1 MKEIVCVLVSFL
13 VKTYTAGALSLQNL
27 SHLQTKGTLGAS
39 FARSSSQLQS
49 EAAGE
54 DGR

>member
-1 MKEIVCVLVSFL
+1 M
-13 VKTYTAGALSLQNL
+13 KTYTAGALSLQNL
-27 SHLQTKGTLGAS
+27 SHLQTKGTFGAS
-39 FARSSSQLQS
+39 FARSSPQLQS